1 MLDLINSAINVTND
15 PGCTVLLKKF
25 FPLILS
31 YLALIGAAILL
42 DYLLHRLGFPG
53 VGRYLGIAG
62 TLLIL
67 LSFLY
72 SLRKRRM
79 IEVGS
84 PRGMLALHE
93 YLAWAG
99 AMMILVHSGIHFQA
113 LLPWL
118 AAGAMMLVVASGH
131 IGKYLLR
138 RSRETLRDQQ
148 QSLTAGGLS
157 EEEIEKQLFWDAL
170 TLRLM
175 TQWRVVHIPFV
186 MLFVTLAI
194 LHILSI
200 FFFWNWK

>member
-1 MLDLINSAINVTND
+1 MLFR
-15 PGCTVLLKKF
+15 KF
-25 FPLILS
+25 FPLTFS

-42 DYLLHRLGFPG
+42 DYVLHRLGFAG

-79 IEVGS
+79 IESGT

-131 IGKYLLR
+131 VGKYLLR
-138 RSRETLRDQQ
+138 RSRETLRDKQ
-148 QSLTAGGLS
+148 QSLAAGGLS
-157 EEEIEKQLFWDAL
+157 EAEIEKQLFWDAL

-186 MLFVTLAI
+186 MVFVTLAI

>member
-1 MLDLINSAINVTND
+1 MLF
-15 PGCTVLLKKF
+15 KKF
-25 FPLILS
+25 FPLIFS
-31 YLALIGAAILL
+31 YFALIVAAILL
-42 DYLLHRLGFPG
+42 DYLLHLFGFPG

-72 SLRKRRM
+72 SLRKRRL
-79 IEVGS
+79 IEAGS

-131 IGKYLLR
+131 IGKFLLR
-138 RSRETLRDQQ
+138 RSREALRNKQQTLA
-148 QSLTAGGLS
+148 AGGLS

-175 TQWRVVHIPFV
+175 TQWRMVHIPFV
-186 MLFVTLAI
+186 MVFVTLAI